1 MAGYMFS
8 QRQLTWDCKL
18 MFVQS
23 NYENKVRAEAT
34 ADTENPWN
42 DTQDVEEIV
51 NFVSVF
57 HHFSLGDTANTF
69 IGSFPLTFTF
79 PR

>member
-8 QRQLTWDCKL
+8 QRQLTWDYKL

-51 NFVSVF
+51 NLCSVL
-57 HHFSLGDTANTF
+57 HQFSLGDTANTF
-69 IGSFPLTFTF
+69 IGNFPLTFTF